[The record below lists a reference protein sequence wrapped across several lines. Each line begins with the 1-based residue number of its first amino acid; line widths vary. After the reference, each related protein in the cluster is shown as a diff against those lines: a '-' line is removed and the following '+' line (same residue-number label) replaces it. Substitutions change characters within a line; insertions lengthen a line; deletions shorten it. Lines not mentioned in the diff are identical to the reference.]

1 MLRVISQLFV
11 IICKVQK
18 HQALFLLGHLPCN
31 VSELFSP
38 KPMVLG
44 YRGIVFH
51 LSRPICERAQ
61 SAHAQGTTVQ
71 ESPADMTGNA

>member
-11 IICKVQK
+11 IICKAQK
-18 HQALFLLGHLPCN
+18 HQALFLLVHPLGN

-38 KPMVLG
+38 KPMVFG
-44 YRGIVFH
+44 YGSIVFH
-51 LSRPICERAQ
+51 LSRPICERTK

-71 ESPADMTGNA
+71 ESPTGMTGNA